1 MVVTVVGRWHVP
13 DGQHDRAIAAAR
25 HDLDARA
32 AQPPAR
38 REAHVFQASDDPA
51 LLLYVAEWADRV
63 AFELYRGQSGPNT
76 IEAAFSAGGEYI
88 ICERLVFYGN
98 FAYRA
103 EIVACAIV
111 EAPPEASE
119 AVRELL
125 LPGGRWLIHG
135 WPGLVHY
142 TAFREL
148 GRAHRYVVVH
158 GWKSEAALRAFRE
171 ARGSIGHDTFGTV
184 GATLIPFT
192 GRERASTDLL

>member
-1 MVVTVVGRWHVP
+1 MAVTVVGRWHVP
-13 DGQHDRAIAAAR
+13 DGQYDQAIAAAR
-25 HDLDARA
+25 HELDARA
-32 AQPPAR
+32 AQPTAR
-38 REAHVFQASDDPA
+38 REAHVFQATDDPS
-51 LLLYVAEWADRV
+51 LLLYVAEWSDRA
-63 AFELYRGQSGPNT
+63 AFEIYRGQGGAGT
-76 IEAAFSAGGEYI
+76 IEAAIGAGGEYV

-103 EIVACAIV
+103 EIVACSIV

-148 GRAHRYVVVH
+148 THAKRYVVVH
-158 GWKSEAALRAFRE
+158 GWRSEAALRAFRE
-171 ARGSIGHDTFGTV
+171 VRGTAGQEVFGKV